1 MNDRK
6 KGMMDVI
13 LFFRS
18 AMKAMSKA
26 DRNHIDS
33 ILEEYPDISVKEL
46 VDYWVEGV
54 YRNS

>member
-6 KGMMDVI
+6 KGMMDII

-18 AMKAMSKA
+18 AMKAMSSA
-26 DRNHIDS
+26 DRKHIES
-33 ILEEYPDISVKEL
+33 ILEEYPDLSVKEL